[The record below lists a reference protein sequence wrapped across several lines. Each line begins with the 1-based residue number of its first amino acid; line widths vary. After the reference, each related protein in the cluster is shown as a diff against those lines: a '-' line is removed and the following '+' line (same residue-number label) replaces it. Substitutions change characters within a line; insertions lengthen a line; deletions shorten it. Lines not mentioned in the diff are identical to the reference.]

1 VNEEISESPKGQGLD
16 ARLISVAMDLL
27 VKPRDVK
34 LPSMREI
41 AAAAGVAPGAAYRH
55 FDSQDDLFFAVIS
68 HLFTDLQ
75 SHLLD
80 AAKDSKGLRQTARSV
95 AHAYVSWG
103 LNNPGGYQLIFEVTD
118 DEELLKSGK
127 RPGLSMLE
135 EIEQMISPRLRL
147 PKKGAARVTALWIA
161 LHGLVSLRIHKTG
174 MPWQT
179 SIEQDVDTLLKAL
192 LRP

>member
-1 VNEEISESPKGQGLD
+1 MNLGPSEAPKDLGLD
-16 ARLISVAMDLL
+16 ARLISVAEELL
-27 VKPRDVK
+27 LTPRDVK
-34 LPSMREI
+34 LPTMREI

-55 FDSQDDLFFAVIS
+55 FDSQDDLFFAVITHLFADLES
-68 HLFTDLQ
+68 HLF
-75 SHLLD
+75 
-80 AAKDSKGLRQTARSV
+80 AAASESKGFRETARAI
-95 AHAYVSWG
+95 AHAYVAWG
-103 LNNPGGYQLIFEVTD
+103 MDNPGGYQLIFEVTD

-135 EIEQMISPRLRL
+135 QIEKMISPRLRL
-147 PKKGAARVTALWIA
+147 PKKGAARVTALWVA

-179 SIEQDVDTLLKAL
+179 TIEQDVDTLLKAL